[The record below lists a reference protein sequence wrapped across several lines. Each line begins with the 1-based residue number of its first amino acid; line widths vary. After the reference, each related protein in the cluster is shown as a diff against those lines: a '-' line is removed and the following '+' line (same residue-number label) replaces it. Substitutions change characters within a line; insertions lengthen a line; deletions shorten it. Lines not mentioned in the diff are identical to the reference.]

1 MDKFKQTIEW
11 RGAGTKLPTG
21 GASKKAGGG
30 GDMSPSLYVKRG
42 SGGIRDFK
50 RNIVREKEFYIIA
63 GSGINKNT
71 MARCGKVIHV

>member
-30 GDMSPSLYVKRG
+30 GMSPPVYMLKEALN
-42 SGGIRDFK
+42 IRCFIGESAIMRD
-50 RNIVREKEFYIIA
+50 NH
-63 GSGINKNT
+63 T
-71 MARCGKVIHV
+71 CD

>member
-1 MDKFKQTIEW
+1 
-11 RGAGTKLPTG
+11 
-21 GASKKAGGG
+21 
-30 GDMSPSLYVKRG
+30 MSPSLYVKRG